1 MSAFPGRLAGP
12 DHRETIHI
20 AMIAA
25 LFLSVLPHPIG
36 PIASPL
42 ACVQEAGD
50 AEVDAKIAEAGTEV
64 AKLLELA
71 KSFSTAGKD
80 DAAKKVYKKI
90 VELDPKHEEAHKALR
105 HHFYDG
111 KWFESYAE
119 LSKYRREETAKM
131 KEKGLARWKDQWVP
145 EGDVPYLN
153 MGWVKDEAGTWTNPV
168 VTAQRKQIAEWQA
181 KGYSYRADDSS
192 WIAPEDKD
200 KWSQLLWKCGD
211 QWLDQAKANE
221 YHAQIP
227 NWWQLDGDH
236 YSVWST
242 CDWQTAS
249 AARWHADKTYADM
262 VRLFGVEPDLELKPH
277 VVVLNSLEQ
286 YNQAAGGQ
294 PPLIPEREGF
304 SSLHG
309 AYFADL
315 FASVDPN
322 TQAAQYL
329 GCGVS
334 YWDQKDEKLK
344 AWGPFWTR
352 WAAAQSYCESIDPSW
367 LAISEAMASQGG
379 GGGQNTF
386 WTEKKIPRWL
396 RYGAASYAERFLK
409 SPNAGDGGNI
419 WELRE
424 FAFDE
429 LKKGA
434 NLHKMEDIF
443 AFNLSLDDM
452 EGSSRLFH
460 EVGLV
465 VSFLL
470 DGSDSDKKLREKH
483 SAFKAALGDALA
495 KKTKTKELTEA
506 IEALQ
511 KELAK
516 NERDIKKFAGL

>member
-1 MSAFPGRLAGP
+1 
-12 DHRETIHI
+12 
-20 AMIAA
+20 MIAA
-25 LFLSVLPHPIG
+25 LLLSVLPLPAVS
-36 PIASPL
+36 IASPL
-42 ACVQEAGD
+42 TCYQDAAD
-50 AEVDAKIAEAGTEV
+50 AEVDAKIAEAGTDV
-64 AKLLELA
+64 AKLIELA

-80 DAAKKVYKKI
+80 DAAKKVYKKV
-90 VELDPKHEEAHKALR
+90 VELDPKHEEARKALR

-145 EGDVPYLN
+145 EADVPYLN
-153 MGWVKDEAGTWTNPV
+153 MGWVKDEAGKWTNPV
-168 VTAQRKQIAEWQA
+168 VTARRKQIAEWKTAGYTYQA
-181 KGYSYRADDSS
+181 DTAS
-192 WIAPEDKD
+192 WIAPADMEKM
-200 KWSQLLWKCGD
+200 KSGKMKCGEEWVD
-211 QWLDQAKANE
+211 LAKANE
-221 YHAQIP
+221 YHSQIDRP
-227 NWWQLDGDH
+227 WQLEGEH
-236 YSVWST
+236 FTVWTT
-242 CDWQTAS
+242 CDWQTGS
-249 AARWHADKTYADM
+249 AARWHADKTYADL
-262 VRLFGVEPDLELKPH
+262 VRLFGVESDHEFKPH

-286 YNQAAGGQ
+286 YNQAAGGN
-294 PPLIPEREGF
+294 PPLLPESEGF

-309 AYFADL
+309 AYFADG
-315 FASVDPN
+315 FGVGDPA
-322 TQAAQYL
+322 TQTFQYL

-352 WAAAQSYCESIDPSW
+352 WATVQSYCEAIDPSW
-367 LAISEAMASQGG
+367 LAISESIAAAGGAG

-386 WTEKKIPRWL
+386 WAEKKIPRWM
-396 RYGAASYAERFLK
+396 RYGAASYAERFMK
-409 SPNAGDGGNI
+409 SPNVGDGGNI

-429 LKKGA
+429 LKKGG

-443 AFNLSLDDM
+443 AFNLSLDDL
-452 EGSSRLFH
+452 EGSSRLYH
-460 EVGLV
+460 EAGLV

-495 KKTKTKELTEA
+495 KKGKPKDMAEA
-506 IEALQ
+506 TEALQ
-511 KELAK
+511 KELEK